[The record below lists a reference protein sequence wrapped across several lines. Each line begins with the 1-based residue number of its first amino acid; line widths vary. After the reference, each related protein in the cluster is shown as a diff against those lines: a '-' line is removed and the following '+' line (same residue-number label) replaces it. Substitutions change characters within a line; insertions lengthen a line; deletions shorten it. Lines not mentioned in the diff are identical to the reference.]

1 MLEVFQNEEFGMVRA
16 IEEGDKV
23 FFCAADV
30 AKALGY
36 SNQRDAVGRHCRGVV
51 KRDMGVQTGTKAD
64 GTPAV
69 QMVEMS
75 FIPEGDVYRL
85 IIRSKLPSA
94 VKFEHWVFDE
104 VLPSI
109 RKRGLYAIDA
119 VLENPDM
126 LIKALLDLK
135 KDREEKKRLELEN
148 AVKAQQIA
156 EMQPKVSYYDI
167 VLACPDLVTI
177 TQIAKDFGMSAKKLN
192 QILKEKK
199 IQFKQGKTW
208 FLYQKYAEQGYTQSK
223 TYLYDEDSH
232 TVMHTLWTQKGRLFI
247 YELLKAD
254 GILPVMERE

>member
-1 MLEVFQNEEFGMVRA
+1 MLEVFDYQGQQVRTDYKDEA
-16 IEEGDKV
+16 V
-23 FFCAADV
+23 WFVAADV
-30 AKALGY
+30 CRVLDIT
-36 SNQRDAVGRHCRGVV
+36 NPTMAVGRLDDDEKGLSSIETLGG
-51 KRDMGVQTGTKAD
+51 DQ
-64 GTPAV
+64 
-69 QMVEMS
+69 QMVVVNEA
-75 FIPEGDVYRL
+75 GLYAL
-85 IIRSKLPSA
+85 ILTSRKPQA
-94 VKFEHWVFDE
+94 KEFKRWVTHD

-109 RKRGLYAIDA
+109 RKHGLYAVDE
-119 VLENPDM
+119 VLKNPDL
-126 LIKALLDLK
+126 LIGALMELK
-135 KDREEKKRLELEN
+135 KEREEKKRLELEN

-192 QILKEKK
+192 KILKEKK

-208 FLYQKYAEQGYTQSK
+208 FLDQKYAEQGYTQSK

-232 TVMHTLWTQKGRLFI
+232 TAMHTLWTQKGRLFI

>member
-1 MLEVFQNEEFGMVRA
+1 MLEVFQNKEFGTVRA

-23 FFCAADV
+23 LFCATDV

-36 SNQRDAVGRHCRGVV
+36 SNQRDAVGRHCKGVV
-51 KRDMGVQTGTKAD
+51 KRDTLTSGGT
-64 GTPAV
+64 
-69 QMVEMS
+69 QELS

-109 RKRGLYAIDA
+109 RKRGLYAVDE
-119 VLENPDM
+119 VLNNPDL
-126 LIKALLDLK
+126 LIGALTELK
-135 KDREEKKRLELEN
+135 KEREEKKRLELEN

-232 TVMHTLWTQKGRLFI
+232 TAMHTLWTQKGRLFI

>member
-1 MLEVFQNEEFGMVRA
+1 MLEVFQNKEFGTVRA

-23 FFCAADV
+23 LFCATDV

-36 SNQRDAVGRHCRGVV
+36 SNQRDAVGRHCKGVV
-51 KRDMGVQTGTKAD
+51 KRDTLTG
-64 GTPAV
+64 GGM
-69 QMVEMS
+69 QELS

-109 RKRGLYAIDA
+109 RKRGLYAVDE
-119 VLENPDM
+119 VLNNPDL
-126 LIKALLDLK
+126 LIGALTELK
-135 KDREEKKRLELEN
+135 KEREEKKRLELEN

-232 TVMHTLWTQKGRLFI
+232 TAMHTLWTQKGRLFI

>member
-1 MLEVFQNEEFGMVRA
+1 MLEVFQNKEFGTVRA

-23 FFCAADV
+23 LFCATDV

-36 SNQRDAVGRHCRGVV
+36 ANQRDAVSRHCKGVV
-51 KRDMGVQTGTKAD
+51 KRDTLTSGGMQ
-64 GTPAV
+64 
-69 QMVEMS
+69 ELS

-85 IIRSKLPSA
+85 IIRSNLPSA
-94 VKFEHWVFDE
+94 EKFEHWVFDE

-109 RKRGLYAIDA
+109 RKHGLYAVDE
-119 VLENPDM
+119 VLENPDL
-126 LIKALLDLK
+126 LISALMELK
-135 KDREEKKRLELEN
+135 KEREEKKRLELEN

-192 QILKEKK
+192 KVLKEKK

-223 TYLYDEDSH
+223 TYLYDEDKH
-232 TVMHTLWTQKGRLFI
+232 TAMHTLWTQKGRLFI

-254 GILPVMERE
+254 GILPVMERK

>member
-1 MLEVFQNEEFGMVRA
+1 MLEVFQNKEFGMVRA

-23 FFCAADV
+23 LFCAADV

-36 SNQRDAVGRHCRGVV
+36 SNQRDAVGRHCKGVV
-51 KRDMGVQTGTKAD
+51 KRDTLTSGGT
-64 GTPAV
+64 
-69 QMVEMS
+69 QELS

-85 IIRSKLPSA
+85 IIRSNLPGA
-94 VKFEHWVFDE
+94 EKFEHWVFDE

-109 RKRGLYAIDA
+109 RKRGLYAVDE
-119 VLENPDM
+119 VLKNPDL
-126 LIKALLDLK
+126 LIGALMELK
-135 KDREEKKRLELEN
+135 KEREEKKRLELEN

-232 TVMHTLWTQKGRLFI
+232 TAMHTLWTQKGRLFI

>member
-1 MLEVFQNEEFGMVRA
+1 MLEVFQNEEFGTVRA

-23 FFCAADV
+23 LFCATDV

-36 SNQRDAVGRHCRGVV
+36 SNQRDAIGRHCKGVV
-51 KRDMGVQTGTKAD
+51 KRDTLTSGGMQ
-64 GTPAV
+64 
-69 QMVEMS
+69 ELS

-109 RKRGLYAIDA
+109 RKRGLYAVDE
-119 VLENPDM
+119 VLNNPDL
-126 LIKALLDLK
+126 LIGALTELK
-135 KDREEKKRLELEN
+135 KEREEKKRLELEN

-232 TVMHTLWTQKGRLFI
+232 TAMHTLWTQKGRLFI

>member
-1 MLEVFQNEEFGMVRA
+1 MLEVFQNEEFGSVRA

-23 FFCAADV
+23 FFCATDV
-30 AKALGY
+30 ARALGY
-36 SNQRDAVGRHCRGVV
+36 SNQHDAVGRHCKGVV
-51 KRDMGVQTGTKAD
+51 KHDTLTSGGMQ
-64 GTPAV
+64 
-69 QMVEMS
+69 ELS

-109 RKRGLYAIDA
+109 RKRGLYAIDD

-135 KDREEKKRLELEN
+135 KEREEKKRLELEN

-192 QILKEKK
+192 KILKEKK

-223 TYLYDEDSH
+223 TYLYDEDNH
-232 TVMHTLWTQKGRLFI
+232 TAMHTLWTQKGRLFI

>member
-1 MLEVFQNEEFGMVRA
+1 MLEVFQNKEFGTVRA

-23 FFCAADV
+23 LFCATDV

-36 SNQRDAVGRHCRGVV
+36 SNQRDAVGRHCKGVV
-51 KRDMGVQTGTKAD
+51 KRDTLTSGGT
-64 GTPAV
+64 
-69 QMVEMS
+69 QELS

-85 IIRSKLPSA
+85 IIRSNLPSA
-94 VKFEHWVFDE
+94 EKFEHWVFDE

-109 RKRGLYAIDA
+109 RKRGLYAVDE
-119 VLENPDM
+119 VLNNPDL
-126 LIKALLDLK
+126 LIGALMELK
-135 KDREEKKRLELEN
+135 KEREEKKRLELEN

-232 TVMHTLWTQKGRLFI
+232 TAMHTLWTQKGRLFI

>member
-1 MLEVFQNEEFGMVRA
+1 MLEVFQNKEFGTVRA

-23 FFCAADV
+23 LFCATDV

-36 SNQRDAVGRHCRGVV
+36 SNQRDAVGRHCKGVV
-51 KRDMGVQTGTKAD
+51 KRDTLTSGGT
-64 GTPAV
+64 
-69 QMVEMS
+69 QELS

-85 IIRSKLPSA
+85 IIRSNLPSA
-94 VKFEHWVFDE
+94 EKFEHWVFDE

-109 RKRGLYAIDA
+109 RKRGLYAVDE
-119 VLENPDM
+119 VLNNPDL
-126 LIKALLDLK
+126 LIGALMELK
-135 KDREEKKRLELEN
+135 KEREEKKRLELEN

-192 QILKEKK
+192 KILKEKK

>member
-1 MLEVFQNEEFGMVRA
+1 MLEVFQNEEFGAVRA

-23 FFCAADV
+23 LFCATDV
-30 AKALGY
+30 ARALGY
-36 SNQRDAVGRHCRGVV
+36 SNQRDAVSRHCWGVV

-64 GTPAV
+64 GTPAM

-109 RKRGLYAIDA
+109 RKRGLYAIDD

-135 KDREEKKRLELEN
+135 KEREEKKRLELEN

-192 QILKEKK
+192 KILKEKK

-223 TYLYDEDSH
+223 TYLYDEDNH
-232 TVMHTLWTQKGRLFI
+232 TAMHTLWTQKGRLFI

>member
-1 MLEVFQNEEFGMVRA
+1 MLEVFQNKEFGTVRA

-23 FFCAADV
+23 LFCATDV

-36 SNQRDAVGRHCRGVV
+36 SNQRDAVGRHCKGVV
-51 KRDMGVQTGTKAD
+51 KRDTLTSGGT
-64 GTPAV
+64 
-69 QMVEMS
+69 QELS

-109 RKRGLYAIDA
+109 RKRGLYAVDE
-119 VLENPDM
+119 VLNNPDL
-126 LIKALLDLK
+126 LIGALTELK
-135 KDREEKKRLELEN
+135 KEREEKKRLELEN

>member
-1 MLEVFQNEEFGMVRA
+1 MLEVFQNKEFGTVRA

-23 FFCAADV
+23 LFCATDV

-36 SNQRDAVGRHCRGVV
+36 SNQRDAVGRHCKGVV
-51 KRDMGVQTGTKAD
+51 KRDTLTSGGT
-64 GTPAV
+64 
-69 QMVEMS
+69 QELS

-104 VLPSI
+104 GLPSI
-109 RKRGLYAIDA
+109 RKRGLYAVDE
-119 VLENPDM
+119 VLNNPDL
-126 LIKALLDLK
+126 LIGALTELK
-135 KDREEKKRLELEN
+135 KEREEKKRLELEN

-232 TVMHTLWTQKGRLFI
+232 TAMHTLWTQKGRLFI

>member
-1 MLEVFQNEEFGMVRA
+1 MLEIFQNKEFGTVRA

-23 FFCAADV
+23 LFCATDV

-36 SNQRDAVGRHCRGVV
+36 SNQRDAVGRHCKGVV
-51 KRDMGVQTGTKAD
+51 KRDTLTSGGT
-64 GTPAV
+64 
-69 QMVEMS
+69 QELS

-85 IIRSKLPSA
+85 IIRSNLPSA
-94 VKFEHWVFDE
+94 EKFEHWVFDE

-109 RKRGLYAIDA
+109 RKHGLYAVDE
-119 VLENPDM
+119 VLNNPDL
-126 LIKALLDLK
+126 LIGALMELK
-135 KDREEKKRLELEN
+135 REREEKKRLELEN

-192 QILKEKK
+192 KLLKEKK

-232 TVMHTLWTQKGRLFI
+232 TAMHTLWTQKGRLFI

-254 GILPVMERE
+254 GVLPVMERE

>member
-1 MLEVFQNEEFGMVRA
+1 MLEVFQNKEFGTVRA

-23 FFCAADV
+23 LFCATDV

-36 SNQRDAVGRHCRGVV
+36 SNQRDAVGRHCKGVV
-51 KRDMGVQTGTKAD
+51 KRDTLTSGGT
-64 GTPAV
+64 
-69 QMVEMS
+69 QELS

-85 IIRSKLPSA
+85 IIRSNLPSA
-94 VKFEHWVFDE
+94 EKFEHWVFDE

-109 RKRGLYAIDA
+109 RKHGLYAVDE
-119 VLENPDM
+119 VLNNPDL
-126 LIKALLDLK
+126 LIGALMELK
-135 KDREEKKRLELEN
+135 KEREEKKRLELEN

-192 QILKEKK
+192 KILKEKK

-232 TVMHTLWTQKGRLFI
+232 TAMHTLWTQKGRLFI

-254 GILPVMERE
+254 GILPVMEQE